1 MINNLLPEC
10 KRLAQ
15 LRHRRTLANLA
26 VFDALPHTCYNSN
39 MEQLIA
45 DNQSEIATL
54 CRRYS
59 VQRLELFGS
68 AAGADFD
75 PHSSDADFLV
85 EFQPLAEGQHADAYF
100 GLRESLAKLLKR
112 PVDLVM
118 TGAIR
123 NRYFL
128 QAIEPSRTLLY
139 AA

>member
-1 MINNLLPEC
+1 
-10 KRLAQ
+10 
-15 LRHRRTLANLA
+15 
-26 VFDALPHTCYNSN
+26 
-39 MEQLIA
+39 MESSIA
-45 DNQSEIATL
+45 DHSSEIANL
-54 CRRYS
+54 CRHYS

-68 AAGADFD
+68 ATGNAFD
-75 PHSSDADFLV
+75 PTRSDADFLV

-100 GLRESLAKLLKR
+100 GLRESLATLLKR

-139 AA
+139 AP